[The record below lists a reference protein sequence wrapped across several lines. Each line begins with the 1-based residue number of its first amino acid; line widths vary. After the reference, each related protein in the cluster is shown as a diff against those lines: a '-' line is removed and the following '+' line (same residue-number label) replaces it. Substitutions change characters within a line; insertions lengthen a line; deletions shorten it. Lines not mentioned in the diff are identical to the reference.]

1 MKKLWRVKMEG
12 EVLVV
17 AEDANEASTFAE
29 TEPDCLDSC
38 EMIAYAV
45 EAKRSSTAEEELP
58 SQPFHADDESD
69 GLTVGQWLDVMEE
82 RERQAFAQAEFAKK
96 QLKLPGV

>member
-1 MKKLWRVKMEG
+1 MEG

-17 AEDANEASTFAE
+17 AEDANEAATFAE
-29 TEPDCLDSC
+29 SEPDCLDSC
-38 EMIAYAV
+38 EMIAHAV
-45 EAKRSSTAEEELP
+45 EAKRSSTCDEELA
-58 SQPFHADDESD
+58 SHPFHANDESD